1 MQRFFDV
8 LLSIIAIVLLFPFFI
23 VIVLILKFT
32 GEGEIFYL
40 QDRVGRFGKHFKVI
54 KFTTML
60 KNSSHLGTGTI
71 TVKHDPRILPFGKFL
86 RDTKINELP
95 QLLNVLLDDM
105 SLIGPRPQAE
115 KNFSLFSL
123 TAKKNIKQVRPGLSG
138 IGSVFF
144 RNEEELLYN
153 AHEDK
158 EMFYQEVIMPYK
170 GDLEIWYIKNRT
182 ILLYFKLII
191 LTLIVWVY
199 PKFQIKYE
207 KWFENFPSNS
217 DNWEQLKKI

>member
-8 LLSIIAIVLLFPFFI
+8 LLATISLVLISPFFI

-40 QDRVGRFGKHFKVI
+40 QNRVGKLGKHFKVF
-54 KFTTML
+54 KFATML

-71 TVKHDPRILPFGKFL
+71 TVQHDPRILPFGKFL

-95 QLLNVLLDDM
+95 QLLNVLLGNM

-115 KNFSLFSL
+115 KNFSLFSS
-123 TAKKNIKQVRPGLSG
+123 TAKEHIIQVIPGLSG
-138 IGSVFF
+138 IGSIFF
-144 RNEEELLYN
+144 RNEEELLHN

-158 EMFYQEVIMPYK
+158 EKFYKEIIMPYK
-170 GDLEIWYIKNRT
+170 GDLEIWYVKNRT
-182 ILLYFKLII
+182 MLLYFKLIL
-191 LTLIVWVY
+191 LTLIILVK
-199 PKFQIKYE
+199 PTFQIKYE
-207 KWFENFPSNS
+207 KWFENFPST
-217 DNWEQLKKI
+217 